1 MLSSLLCYTIGRN
14 QSDKAQEVSV
24 ASSSP
29 SSFPESFRHY
39 VAVMNDNHGGLL
51 MKPNDGDD
59 NDDHGN
65 DYDDD
70 VIDIVDYR

>member
-24 ASSSP
+24 VSS

-51 MKPNDGDD
+51 MKPNDDDDDD
-59 NDDHGN
+59 NDGN
-65 DYDDD
+65 DNNYDD
-70 VIDIVDYR
+70 IDIVDYR

>member
-1 MLSSLLCYTIGRN
+1 MLSSILYYTIGRN
-14 QSDKAQEVSV
+14 QSDRAQEVSV
-24 ASSSP
+24 APS

-51 MKPNDGDD
+51 MKPHDDDDDDDGND
-59 NDDHGN
+59 N
-65 DYDDD
+65 DYDYD